1 MSNALGGYDHDKF
14 YDTILQYDPD
24 SDSWEVVGHMM
35 ERRDSHAVMVM
46 DSGDFSDYCNLT
58 TTAVPTTKPSTTV
71 LPTTNSPT
79 TTVPSTTTYY
89 NSNAGYI
96 VLINY
101 LFPATIDQS
110 KQILDMLTNFSPVHH
125 GRWSGSTRGHC

>member
-58 TTAVPTTKPSTTV
+58 TTA
-71 LPTTNSPT
+71 LPTTMPPT
-79 TTVPSTTTYY
+79 TTVPSTSTIPPSTTTSPTITIPQTTTIPKTTTMSPTTNMPPTTTS
-89 NSNAGYI
+89 NSITGEIA
-96 VLINY
+96 L
-101 LFPATIDQS
+101 TI
-110 KQILDMLTNFSPVHH
+110 P
-125 GRWSGSTRGHC
+125 

>member
-1 MSNALGGYDHDKF
+1 
-14 YDTILQYDPD
+14 
-24 SDSWEVVGHMM
+24 MM
-35 ERRDSHAVMVM
+35 ERRNSHAVMVM

-58 TTAVPTTKPSTTV
+58 TTAVPTTMPPTTV

-96 VLINY
+96 TLRFCCYHTQVETDL
-101 LFPATIDQS
+101 
-110 KQILDMLTNFSPVHH
+110 
-125 GRWSGSTRGHC
+125 